1 MDFAPYFI
9 PPDEDCWK
17 AFHDQ
22 WLDDSYKFLLS
33 IGLRLE
39 LRLCSAVPA
48 PAAPMASDTPA
59 LLLLLLARALAAAYS
74 NIADCD
80 ETFNYWEPVS
90 PNLSSS
96 SSPFLFASSSA
107 ALPFAHR
114 SAARLAIIRR
124 HSRCGKEKERAVI
137 VFLCPSSVAF
147 LSSPTFLSA
156 AVASASAAV
165 ASASAAVASFL

>member
-1 MDFAPYFI
+1 MPSPLTVVPWWLGAP
-9 PPDEDCWK
+9 
-17 AFHDQ
+17 AFVG
-22 WLDDSYKFLLS
+22 LLS
-33 IGLRLE
+33 IRL
-39 LRLCSAVPA
+39 
-48 PAAPMASDTPA
+48 
-59 LLLLLLARALAAAYS
+59 LAAAS
-74 NIADCD
+74 APIMDCD